1 MVLSGFKQNIGN
13 PWHSITKV
21 PPDIL
26 FWLQI
31 DSEYSTLQAHSIY
44 WEQMG
49 AKISSWMFLFM
60 TGKTNKIGFG
70 MLPGVADF
78 LSELNSL
85 NSGQWNVLFINWNL
99 NLKLNKR
106 MRTLLCKAQFFF
118 GFRWLGLSL
127 WINDM
132 YVDPACSAVL
142 QQDERR
148 REKYIPIS
156 ASACLQNNHSLN
168 EAKRFLCLLYCVFIS
183 QFNKKKQR
191 E

>member
-1 MVLSGFKQNIGN
+1 M
-13 PWHSITKV
+13 

-70 MLPGVADF
+70 MLPGVTDF

-85 NSGQWNVLFINWNL
+85 NSGQCHFV
-99 NLKLNKR
+99 KL
-106 MRTLLCKAQFFF
+106 
-118 GFRWLGLSL
+118 G
-127 WINDM
+127 
-132 YVDPACSAVL
+132 
-142 QQDERR
+142 RR
-148 REKYIPIS
+148 V
-156 ASACLQNNHSLN
+156 
-168 EAKRFLCLLYCVFIS
+168 VF
-183 QFNKKKQR
+183 N
-191 E
+191 

>member
-49 AKISSWMFLFM
+49 AKISSWIFFNI
-60 TGKTNKIGFG
+60 TGETNKIGFG

-85 NSGQWNVLFINWNL
+85 NSGQWNIKDNIQGGSKVIIDQTKPFLF
-99 NLKLNKR
+99 
-106 MRTLLCKAQFFF
+106 
-118 GFRWLGLSL
+118 
-127 WINDM
+127 
-132 YVDPACSAVL
+132 
-142 QQDERR
+142 
-148 REKYIPIS
+148 PI
-156 ASACLQNNHSLN
+156 L
-168 EAKRFLCLLYCVFIS
+168 
-183 QFNKKKQR
+183 
-191 E
+191 